1 MGDFQLADW
10 GIIGR
15 SSRERK
21 SSRDPSPPEP
31 RGRDK
36 IPARRSAAFPM
47 IEVARQ
53 ILRHRALLW
62 TLTTRELKARYRGSV
77 LGYLWSLVNP
87 LLLLIVYTF
96 VFSVVFEPRVQ
107 GADPYALFVISGLF
121 PWIWLSSSLLEGA
134 ASLSANAGLL
144 RKAVFPVELLP
155 TIPVLANL
163 CHLLFAIPIIAGGL
177 ILGRALGFSVGGWGA
192 LALPLIVVIELPL
205 LVGASLA
212 LAALTVHF
220 KDIRDLLA
228 NLLSLFFFL
237 TPILYRVDALGDY
250 SWVQRAIHAN
260 PATPFAIAYQRA
272 LFEGQFPSLGLWVHM
287 VAVSLIIWG
296 LGSWLFHRLRET
308 LVEAA

>member
-1 MGDFQLADW
+1 MFA
-10 GIIGR
+10 
-15 SSRERK
+15 K
-21 SSRDPSPPEP
+21 
-31 RGRDK
+31 
-36 IPARRSAAFPM
+36 FPM
-47 IEVARQ
+47 FEVARQ

-87 LLLLIVYTF
+87 LLLLSVYTF
-96 VFSVVFEPRVQ
+96 VFSVVFEPRVK
-107 GADPYALFVISGLF
+107 GAEPYALFVVSGLF

-163 CHLLFAIPIIAGGL
+163 CHLLFAVPILAGGL
-177 ILGRALGFSVGGWGA
+177 ILGHLFGFAVGGWGA
-192 LALPLIVVIELPL
+192 LALPAIVVLEIPM
-205 LVGASLA
+205 LVGAALG

-228 NLLSLFFFL
+228 NLLALFFFL
-237 TPILYRVDALGDY
+237 TPILYRVDALHEY

-260 PATPFAIAYQRA
+260 PATPFAIAYQQA
-272 LFEGQFPSLGLWVHM
+272 LFEGRFPSLAVWMHM
-287 VAVSLIIWG
+287 GIVSFVVWG
-296 LGSWLFHRLRET
+296 LGAWLFHRLRET